1 MQSEKACP
9 LRIILEGGEI
19 MCFDPWFVRTISRGP
34 RIVREFCEGDY
45 TACPFY
51 QVQGKGKVQKTA

>member
-1 MQSEKACP
+1 MESEKTCP
-9 LRIILEGGEI
+9 LRIVLEGGEI